1 MFSVL
6 IILGVIHQDLLLAG
20 TGTISVTVE
29 WAMAELICHP
39 DILKR
44 AQRELDTVIGVDR
57 LVEESDIPNLPY
69 LQAVVKEAFRMHPAA
84 PVSLPHRA
92 SQASNV
98 MGFSLPADTRLILN
112 IFAIHRDPSVYHN
125 PDAFNPQRFVEH
137 PEVNH
142 TSAYHSYELMPFGAG
157 RRMCPAFNIGNG
169 LVLLLLAHLLHS
181 FDWSLPPGH
190 TLDEALDMSEASS
203 SLTVSLK
210 TPLRLVAHPR
220 SPAFLY

>member
-20 TGTISVTVE
+20 TGTISITVE

-190 TLDEALDMSEASS
+190 TLDGALDMSEASS

-220 SPAFLY
+220 SPALLY

>member
-6 IILGVIHQDLLLAG
+6 IILGVIQELLLAG
-20 TGTISVTVE
+20 TETISTTVE
-29 WAMAELICHP
+29 WAMAELIRHP

-57 LVEESDIPNLPY
+57 LVEESDIPKLPY
-69 LQAVVKEAFRMHPAA
+69 LQAVVKEAFRMHPAL
-84 PVSLPHRA
+84 PVSIPHQA
-92 SQASNV
+92 TQASNV

-112 IFAIHRDPSVYHN
+112 IFAIHRDPSVYN
-125 PDAFNPQRFVEH
+125 KPDAFNPQRFVEH

-142 TSAYHSYELMPFGAG
+142 TSAYDSYELMPFGAG
-157 RRMCPAFNIGNG
+157 RRICPGLNVGNG
-169 LVLLLLAHLLHS
+169 LVSLLLAHLLHS
-181 FDWSLPPGH
+181 FDWSLPQGH
-190 TLDEALDMSEASS
+190 TLEALDMSESSS
-203 SLTVSLK
+203 SLTVNMK